1 MKNDNEEERVTGNED
16 YISET
21 EVMILFT
28 PR

>member
-21 EVMILFT
+21 GVMILFA